1 MKKLETDERELKF
14 NALLRM
20 DWMLSATAI
29 LAVRFFRNF
38 VFGERLSLKSVEE
51 TTVAEYRVL
60 SSDILQRFIGLQGL
74 VRGLVRSRN
83 IMSTEKVV
91 LGRQALIPNAWDA
104 MTGLQWQPVQ
114 GARYRSVLV

>member
-1 MKKLETDERELKF
+1 
-14 NALLRM
+14 
-20 DWMLSATAI
+20 MLSAIAI

-38 VFGERLSLKSVEE
+38 VFGECLSLKSEEE
-51 TTVAEYRVL
+51 TAVTECRVL
-60 SSDILQRFIGLQGL
+60 SSDVLQRFIGLQGL

-91 LGRQALIPNAWDA
+91 HGRQALIPNTWDA

-114 GARYRSVLV
+114 GARYGSFLVSTVWHGAAPDR